1 MLGCGAKPLLPPDD
15 VCDPHQVI
23 VNDVR
28 EVICWVAVA
37 LYEHLVIK
45 DMVLEDDLA
54 MDHVS
59 PFTRAMGHEHAN
71 DGRFPAGEALL
82 DFGGAQVEAEAI
94 VFGRLMLFSA
104 LLKA

>member
-1 MLGCGAKPLLPPDD
+1 MLGCGAEPLLPPDD

-28 EVICWVAVA
+28 EVIRRVAVA
-37 LYEHLVIK
+37 LDEHLVIK
-45 DMVLEDDLA
+45 DMVLENYLP

-59 PFTRAMGHEHAN
+59 PFTRTMGHEHAD

-82 DFGGAQVEAEAI
+82 DFGGA
-94 VFGRLMLFSA
+94 
-104 LLKA
+104 